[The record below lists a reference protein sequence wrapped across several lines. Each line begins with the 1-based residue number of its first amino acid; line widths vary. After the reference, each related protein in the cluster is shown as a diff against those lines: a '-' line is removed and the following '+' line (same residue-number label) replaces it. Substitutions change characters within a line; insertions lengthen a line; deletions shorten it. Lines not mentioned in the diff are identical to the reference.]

1 MRGAYSLVFDDARV
15 SFLFFFISFPFVCI
29 LGWGI
34 GYRWVRARRERG
46 LELDKTAAS
55 QAVSNA
61 VREDVREKKACISA
75 DTG

>member
-1 MRGAYSLVFDDARV
+1 M
-15 SFLFFFISFPFVCI
+15 
-29 LGWGI
+29 
-34 GYRWVRARRERG
+34 RERFR
-46 LELDKTAAS
+46 EDKTAAS